1 MAYKVNFSASAAWH
15 NLRSSAKSSP
25 LVLQMFGE
33 YISLFATLP
42 TRLTRLLIPAS
53 FQVHVY
59 HRHSHCHCFVWN
71 LFLVYVSI
79 EAILDGLKF
88 VREREMFWP
97 NEFSV
102 KKTNFFF
109 QFQNF
114 SAKTEFSTKLKGIK
128 NIIVLTNI
136 VKS

>member
-59 HRHSHCHCFVWN
+59 HAHSHCHCFVCN

-79 EAILDGLKF
+79 EAILDGMKLY
-88 VREREMFWP
+88 
-97 NEFSV
+97 
-102 KKTNFFF
+102 
-109 QFQNF
+109 QFQKF
-114 SAKTEFSTKLKGIK
+114 SAKTEFSTKFKGIK
-128 NIIVLTNI
+128 NIIV
-136 VKS
+136 